1 MYTKGTIP
9 ANAPFKEDYNTLLG
23 ITGNAIYNG
32 ETMDHLINTEFFKS
46 IADRELNV
54 TKEYCEYARQWI
66 TTSKL
71 NNFTGIEDFPYAYPS
86 VGVSHQLDELHYYC
100 LRNNLRLRM
109 FKGEFPYNYDRHNF
123 KFGED
128 WVENGPLEKN
138 DLLLVSVPFSANGN
152 KPNRFEET
160 LDEAE
165 TKGVKVFLDI
175 AWFGTCNG
183 IDIALNHPAVEWVG
197 FSTTKSL
204 SCGDY
209 RNGVRFS
216 RHPYDDSLSIT
227 AKWGHGVHLNNA
239 IGLELMQNFSPD
251 TQWNKYNKKAKQV
264 CEHYGLTLSNA
275 VHIAIG
281 GPGWEYFSRNGTYNR
296 VNIRYAVKKLKL

>member
-1 MYTKGTIP
+1 MTTI
-9 ANAPFKEDYNTLLG
+9 
-23 ITGNAIYNG
+23 
-32 ETMDHLINTEFFKS
+32 
-46 IADRELNV
+46 
-54 TKEYCEYARQWI
+54 
-66 TTSKL
+66 
-71 NNFTGIEDFPYAYPS
+71 
-86 VGVSHQLDELHYYC
+86 
-100 LRNNLRLRM
+100 
-109 FKGEFPYNYDRHNF
+109 
-123 KFGED
+123 
-128 WVENGPLEKN
+128 ENGPFKADGCSLGAVN
-138 DLLLVSVPFSANGN
+138 FHLTQS
-152 KPNRFEET
+152 
-160 LDEAE
+160 E

-216 RHPYDDSLSIT
+216 RHPYNDSLSIT